1 MALSHELSS
10 AFHSFSAPRVYCTRE
25 PLKHRQSEL
34 ADLLLF
40 RATRSILTIT
50 QPVTPEPQPPKSP
63 SQARA
68 PPEQIA
74 IMISD
79 DDLYRLAL
87 FLGSAAMVL
96 IVGYHYIEV
105 NAKDDEKATAQRTG
119 KQGAALK

>member
-1 MALSHELSS
+1 MI
-10 AFHSFSAPRVYCTRE
+10 RV
-25 PLKHRQSEL
+25 
-34 ADLLLF
+34 A
-40 RATRSILTIT
+40 
-50 QPVTPEPQPPKSP
+50 V
-63 SQARA
+63 SQVSVASRA
-68 PPEQIA
+68 PQERIA

-105 NAKDDEKATAQRTG
+105 NAKDDEKATTQRAG